1 MSEFTPDPRSCFVA
15 LLDGVEY
22 EMFGALPDHPAQR
35 QTTLHA
41 ANLLASGVLFP
52 TLDVHREVAALLIGD
67 PDNGVTIE
75 MMMVAFKENVR
86 EALTR
91 YGVKLNGHTRH
102 FLWEYPGG
110 PPRPANVRLS
120 VYAAAD
126 RDSAVQQ
133 YNAVDSLQAVKGR
146 KHTMQSTL
154 NVAGI
159 EPRSAY
165 LKAASNLAGALDAA
179 VWILHGGAP
188 EYRGLKLLPPP
199 GSVADPLRP
208 ELHVLLPHLRA
219 VEVFKPALVGLDEID
234 LLAGPAPLSPPAFVA
249 GYLSILYRDPAR
261 GREFITRLQEEDSG
275 EYSGGLMDAF
285 YAVKKVGDYLF
296 EPNRKART
304 KPQLRADQSLATVL
318 NCYEDW
324 LSDPAHTY
332 IADDFRKVIA
342 TGIIR
347 TFNPALKRVAMAAT
361 RQAAKAKKGEAS
373 AQAPL
378 PLAGG
383 ATAPLADMVLKA
395 VEAHPEGASIN
406 DVRDYLDAEYDHA
419 ARLNHIG
426 IALARHQRGGRIA
439 QAPDGKWHVIAAA
452 RPVTYVPPRE
462 APQPTADP
470 S

>member
-52 TLDVHREVAALLIGD
+52 TLDVHREVAALLIGN

-219 VEVFKPALVGLDEID
+219 VEVFKPALVGLDADQPVGRSGTFVTARLCRRLPVDPVPGSGAWPRIHH
-234 LLAGPAPLSPPAFVA
+234 PA
-249 GYLSILYRDPAR
+249 AR
-261 GREFITRLQEEDSG
+261 GRF
-275 EYSGGLMDAF
+275 
-285 YAVKKVGDYLF
+285 
-296 EPNRKART
+296 
-304 KPQLRADQSLATVL
+304 
-318 NCYEDW
+318 
-324 LSDPAHTY
+324 
-332 IADDFRKVIA
+332 
-342 TGIIR
+342 
-347 TFNPALKRVAMAAT
+347 
-361 RQAAKAKKGEAS
+361 
-373 AQAPL
+373 
-378 PLAGG
+378 
-383 ATAPLADMVLKA
+383 
-395 VEAHPEGASIN
+395 
-406 DVRDYLDAEYDHA
+406 
-419 ARLNHIG
+419 
-426 IALARHQRGGRIA
+426 GRI
-439 QAPDGKWHVIAAA
+439 QRRTDGCVLCSQKG
-452 RPVTYVPPRE
+452 R
-462 APQPTADP
+462 
-470 S
+470 